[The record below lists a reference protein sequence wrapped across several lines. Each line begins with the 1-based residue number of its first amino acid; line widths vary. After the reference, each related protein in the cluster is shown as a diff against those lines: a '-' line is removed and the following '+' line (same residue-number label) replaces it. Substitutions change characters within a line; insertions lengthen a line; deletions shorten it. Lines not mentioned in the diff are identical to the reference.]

1 MFFEKQILFTKRW
14 IKLRLNKR
22 IKKRIYK
29 LSMFMEISKNIKNI
43 RKYMVEIFNT
53 LWTKMH

>member
-29 LSMFMEISKNIKNI
+29 LSMFIEISKNIKNI

>member
-22 IKKRIYK
+22 VKKRIYK